1 MILIIFL
8 VLLIALAVKVV
19 SSYNMLQ
26 TLSQDVKEK
35 ASNIQVAVSNKH
47 NQINQLIDTV
57 KNYQNLEQL
66 TQLKISQD
74 MTGAGL
80 ENSYKQTNAM
90 FTTIQ
95 GIAERFPNL
104 KASEQYH
111 RLVDSIKECEKDV
124 QQRRERYNYSVKIFN
139 QKRSRIP
146 TIFIAN
152 ALGLKEAPYMQ
163 FDPSGLTDITTLKD
177 FKTDDNERLQQ
188 LFPKTRPIIIEQ
200 NNHHNNGF
208 IPSANDNN
216 AQFLPKNNNGLSQQ

>member
-1 MILIIFL
+1 MILIILL
-8 VLLIALAVKVV
+8 VLLIGLAVKVV

-26 TLSQDVKEK
+26 SLSQDVKEK

-57 KNYQNLEQL
+57 KNYQNLEQV
-66 TQLKISQD
+66 TQLKVSQD

-90 FTTIQ
+90 FSTIQ
-95 GIAERFPNL
+95 GIADKFPNL

-139 QKRSRIP
+139 QKRLRIP

-152 ALGLKEAPYMQ
+152 AVGLNEAPYMQ

-177 FKTDDNERLQQ
+177 FKTDDNQRLQQ
-188 LFPKTRPIIIEQ
+188 LFPKTTPISIETGS
-200 NNHHNNGF
+200 NNNEF
-208 IPSANDNN
+208 LPSANDNS
-216 AQFLPKNNNGLSQQ
+216 AQIVTKENNGQSHS